1 MIDSIDTAMAQ
12 LTHNSGSFATFTS
25 AGVVR
30 RALTQAGFVVK
41 KIPGFAGKREM
52 MRGWETI

>member
-1 MIDSIDTAMAQ
+1 MVV
-12 LTHNSGSFATFTS
+12 FATFTS

-41 KIPGFAGKREM
+41 KIPSFAGKREM
-52 MRGWETI
+52 MRGWKKYDFASRR

>member
-1 MIDSIDTAMAQ
+1 MAQ

-41 KIPGFAGKREM
+41 RFPALLEKER
-52 MRGWETI
+52 

>member
-1 MIDSIDTAMAQ
+1 MAQ

>member
-1 MIDSIDTAMAQ
+1 M
-12 LTHNSGSFATFTS
+12 
-25 AGVVR
+25 VVLQHLHLR
-30 RALTQAGFVVK
+30 VLCRALTQAGFVVK